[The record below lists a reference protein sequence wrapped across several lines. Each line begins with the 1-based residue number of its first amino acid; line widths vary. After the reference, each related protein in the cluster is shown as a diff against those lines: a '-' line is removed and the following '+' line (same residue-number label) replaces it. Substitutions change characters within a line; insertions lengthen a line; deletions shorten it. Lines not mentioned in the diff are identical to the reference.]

1 MIIMHTPSI
10 TRTALVA
17 AALVSMHTTMSSAQA
32 ADPCQRRT
40 DCVDV
45 PRFTAIVTDFR
56 TSQTDRGVH
65 VITTTVRFQN
75 KTTRPLA
82 LGYVRGSGLVTDD
95 QGNRYEVP
103 SSASVRGIGE
113 IASTFDPK
121 FVLQSGEA
129 SDARFELVFQAPASK
144 ILGTKY
150 EIDLT
155 VREID
160 PVAGNQLRLGKEH
173 ALHFR
178 GFGANGVVA
187 SVAASAAAGA
197 AGATTAA
204 TSASAPASS
213 AGDPVPA
220 PASASATSSA
230 AAAPASPM
238 PDPCIGKTR
247 CYGAGPFV
255 AEVDQFA
262 ASTEGNRKYHVLH
275 INVKVR
281 NVSTQPLILAYK
293 AKSGAAID
301 NLGNR
306 YYWGHAGTYDNSASG
321 IGKVEGQ
328 NADPQFQLAP
338 GEART
343 ATFSLIRYDANGH
356 EIGTTFT
363 HDLTLTQLE
372 VLPSRQIRVARDYAV
387 SFKDLGLEVAD
398 QTKAAANAA
407 ANAAASR
414 LFDALKKKKK
424 P

>member
-1 MIIMHTPSI
+1 MITMHTHYLS
-10 TRTALVA
+10 RTAFLA
-17 AALVSMHTTMSSAQA
+17 TALVSMHTSMSVAQV
-32 ADPCQRRT
+32 ADACQRRT

-45 PRFTAIVTDFR
+45 PRFTANVTDFR

-65 VITTTVRFQN
+65 IITTTVRFQN

-121 FVLQSGEA
+121 FVLQPGEA
-129 SDARFELVFQAPASK
+129 SDARFELVFQAAASK

-150 EIDLT
+150 EIDLA

-187 SVAASAAAGA
+187 S
-197 AGATTAA
+197 
-204 TSASAPASS
+204 
-213 AGDPVPA
+213 
-220 PASASATSSA
+220 ASASPPPS
-230 AAAPASPM
+230 AAAPAASASDVAATPPAAAPM
-238 PDPCIGKTR
+238 PDPCLGKTR

-262 ASTEGNRKYHVLH
+262 ASTEGNRRYHVLH

-306 YYWGHAGTYDNSASG
+306 YYWGHAGSYDNSASG

-343 ATFSLIRYDANGH
+343 ATFALVRYDANGH
-356 EIGTTFT
+356 EIGTSFT

-387 SFKDLGLEVAD
+387 SFKELGLEAGD
-398 QTKAAANAA
+398 QTKAAANAATNAA

-414 LFDALKKKKK
+414 LFDALKKRKK